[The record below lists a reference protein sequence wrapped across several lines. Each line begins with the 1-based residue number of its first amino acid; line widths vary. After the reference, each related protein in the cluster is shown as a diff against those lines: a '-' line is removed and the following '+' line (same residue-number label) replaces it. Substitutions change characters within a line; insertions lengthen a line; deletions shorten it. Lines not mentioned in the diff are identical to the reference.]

1 MVLSP
6 QERPKYSPGQ
16 KTKKKGLIIIHTGDG
31 KGKTTAALGVAF
43 RAAGNGMRVAIIQ
56 FIKGKWKYGELE
68 SAKQLKIPIEI
79 HPMGEGFTWDTQNR
93 KRDIEMTEKA
103 WALCKEKMMSGKYDV
118 VVFDEINYVIDYN
131 YLNIK
136 EVVSALEQKPLMVHV
151 ILTGRNAK
159 LELIKI
165 ADLVTE
171 MKEIKHPFKD
181 QGILAQRGIE
191 F

>member
-6 QERPKYSPGQ
+6 QEKPKYTPEQ
-16 KTKKKGLIIIHTGDG
+16 RAKKKGLVMIHTGDG

-43 RAAGNGMRVAIIQ
+43 RAAGSGMRVAIIQ

-68 SAKQLKIPIEI
+68 SARQLKTPIEI
-79 HPMGEGFTWDTQNR
+79 YPMGEGFTWDTKDR
-93 KRDIEMTEKA
+93 ARDIEMTAKA
-103 WALCKEKMMSGKYDV
+103 WAFCKEKMLSGKYEIV
-118 VVFDEINYVIDYN
+118 IFDEINYVIDYG
-131 YLNIK
+131 YLDMT
-136 EVVSALEQKPLMVHV
+136 EVITALKQKPEMVHV

-159 LELIKI
+159 PELIEL

-171 MKEIKHPFKD
+171 MREIKHPFKD
-181 QGILAQRGIE
+181 QGVLAQRGIE

>member
-1 MVLSP
+1 MPLSP
-6 QERPKYSPGQ
+6 QEKPKYTPEQ
-16 KTKKKGLIIIHTGDG
+16 KSKKKGLIIVHTGDG
-31 KGKTTAALGVAF
+31 KGKMSAALGVAF
-43 RAAGNGMRVAIIQ
+43 RAAGNNMRVAMVQ

-68 SAKQLKIPIEI
+68 SAKQLKTPIEI
-79 HPMGEGFTWDTQNR
+79 YPMGEGFTWDTKNR
-93 KRDIEMTEKA
+93 TRDIEMTKKA
-103 WALCKEKMMSGKYDV
+103 WKLCKEKMMGGTYDV

-131 YLNIK
+131 YLDLK
-136 EVVSALEQKPLMVHV
+136 EVIEALKKKPEMVHV

-159 LELIKI
+159 PELIEV

-171 MKEIKHPFKD
+171 MREIKHPFKD

>member
-1 MVLSP
+1 MALSP
-6 QERPKYSPGQ
+6 QKKPRYTAEQLK
-16 KTKKKGLIIIHTGDG
+16 KKKGLIIVHTGDG
-31 KGKTTAALGVAF
+31 KGKTSAALGVAF
-43 RAAGNGMRVAIIQ
+43 RAAGHGMKVAVIQ

-68 SAKQLKIPIEI
+68 ACRQLQNPIEI
-79 HPMGEGFTWDTQNR
+79 YQMGEGFTWDTKNR
-93 KRDIEMTEKA
+93 DRDVEMVQKA
-103 WALCKEKMMSGKYDV
+103 WQLCKEKLLSGKYNV

-131 YLNIK
+131 YLSLNDVL
-136 EVVSALEQKPLMVHV
+136 EALERKPKMVHV

-159 LELIKI
+159 PELIDL

-171 MKEIKHPFKD
+171 MREVKHPFKD

>member
-6 QERPKYSPGQ
+6 QQKPRYSPEQ
-16 KTKKKGLIIIHTGDG
+16 KEKKKGLIIVHTGDG
-31 KGKTTAALGVAF
+31 KGKTTAALGTAF
-43 RAAGNGMRVAIIQ
+43 RAAGSGMRVAVIQ

-68 SAKQLKIPIEI
+68 AAKQLKTPIEI
-79 HPMGEGFTWDTQNR
+79 YPMGEGFTWDT
-93 KRDIEMTEKA
+93 KDPARDIEMTQKA
-103 WALCKEKMMSGKYDV
+103 WALCKEKMLGGRYGV
-118 VVFDEINYVIDYN
+118 VIFDEINYVIDYQ
-131 YLNIK
+131 YLNVA
-136 EVVSALEQKPLMVHV
+136 EVIAVLKQKPPMVHV

-159 LELIKI
+159 PELIEA

-171 MKEIKHPFKD
+171 MREVKHPFKE

>member
-1 MVLSP
+1 MGLSP
-6 QERPKYSPGQ
+6 QKKPQYTPEQRS
-16 KTKKKGLIIIHTGDG
+16 KKKGLIIVNTGDG
-31 KGKTTAALGVAF
+31 KGKTSAALGVAF
-43 RAAGNGMRVAIIQ
+43 RAAGNGMHVSIVQ

-68 SAKQLKIPIEI
+68 SAKQLKTPIEI
-79 HPMGEGFTWDTQNR
+79 HPMGEGFTWDTNNR
-93 KRDIEMTEKA
+93 ERDIEMTEKA
-103 WALCKEKMMSGKYDV
+103 WALCKEKMMSGKYNV

-131 YLNIK
+131 YLK
-136 EVVSALEQKPLMVHV
+136 LKDVLEALQKKPEMVHV

-159 LELIKI
+159 PELIEL

-171 MKEIKHPFKD
+171 MREVKHPFKL